1 MNILAIDHGTKN
13 IGLAWAQP
21 EMGVVLPFGVIKN
34 STELADLVEVEKI
47 GKLVVGLPVGLN
59 GKENENTKRVQSFVA
74 ELKNKINIPIDF
86 FDERFTSAE
95 ADRMGGEA
103 TRDEKAAMLILQSYL
118 DNKKSFKI

>member
-1 MNILAIDHGTKN
+1 MNLLAIDHGTKN

-21 EMGVVLPFGVIKN
+21 EMGVVLPYGVVKN

-47 GKLVVGLPVGLN
+47 DKLIVGLPIGLD
-59 GKENENTKRVQSFVA
+59 GKENNNTKRVKDFVA
-74 ELKNKINIPIDF
+74 ELKQIIKIPIEF

-103 TRDEKAAMLILQSYL
+103 TRDEKAAMIILQSYL
-118 DNKKSFKI
+118 DNQKKLKI